1 MNEEKTNSSLSGH
14 SLVALIIPNQQTIND
29 GDSSYAT
36 TEIQYIQEQI
46 PDLRFIYYGGGSIQR
61 FSSFVRD
68 PTQDLFS
75 LFTRIEMQN
84 KTKSLSVKK
93 MKKDTELD
101 FSLAW
106 ERQTGLLRA
115 KIQ

>member
-1 MNEEKTNSSLSGH
+1 ML
-14 SLVALIIPNQQTIND
+14 
-29 GDSSYAT
+29 
-36 TEIQYIQEQI
+36 
-46 PDLRFIYYGGGSIQR
+46 
-61 FSSFVRD
+61 
-68 PTQDLFS
+68 QDMQFYLLHLLNKSRIHFY
-75 LFTRIEMQN
+75 FTRIEMQN

-101 FSLAW
+101 FYLAW